1 MISLTFAR
9 QMIIAVNTRFLLAGY
24 LEGYGYFIH
33 ECFKRITH
41 DHPEH
46 QFIFIFDRPFDPRF
60 IYEKNVTPVVIGPP
74 ARHPVLW
81 KWWYDVKIPQVLK
94 KYKADIFVS
103 ADGFCSLSTS
113 VPQCLVIHDLAFL
126 HHPAFIKKSHLIFYK
141 RYTPRFL
148 KKADSIAT
156 VSAFTKA
163 DIHQRYK
170 IDNEKI
176 SVVYNAAKSSF
187 KPLTEDLKFN
197 VKLKYTDG
205 KEFFLYSG
213 AIHPRKNLLNLLKG
227 FSLFKKRLKS
237 NFKLVIAGRL
247 AWKYESF
254 LKDLETYKYR
264 HDVILTGYL
273 PEEELV
279 SLTASAYALVYPS
292 LFEGFGVPV
301 LEAMQ
306 SGVPVITSA
315 SSAMEE
321 IAGDAALYADVTT
334 PFDIGEKMMNLYKDE
349 SQRDMLIQKG
359 LQKAGEYSWQKTSTL
374 LWQSICN
381 SKP

>member
-60 IYEKNVTPVVIGPP
+60 VYEKNVTPVVIGPP
-74 ARHPVLW
+74 ARHPLLW

-148 KKADSIAT
+148 KKAGSIAT

-176 SVVYNAAKSSF
+176 SVVYNAAKPVF
-187 KPLTEDLKFN
+187 KPLTDDLKFN
-197 VKLKYTDG
+197 VKLKYTEG

-247 AWKYESF
+247 AWHYESF

-264 HDVILTGYL
+264 HDVVLTGYL

-306 SGVPVITSA
+306 SGVPVITTA
-315 SSAMEE
+315 RSAMEE

-349 SQRDMLIQKG
+349 NQRDMLIQKG

>member
-60 IYEKNVTPVVIGPP
+60 VYEKNVTSVVIGPP

-103 ADGFCSLSTS
+103 ADGFCSLTTS

-148 KKADSIAT
+148 KKAGSIAT

-176 SVVYNAAKSSF
+176 SVVYNAAKPSF

-197 VKLKYTDG
+197 VKLKYTEG

-254 LKDLETYKYR
+254 LKNLETYKYR
-264 HDVILTGYL
+264 HDVVLTGYL

-306 SGVPVITSA
+306 SGVPVITTA
-315 SSAMEE
+315 RSAMEE

-349 SQRDMLIQKG
+349 NQRDMLIQKG
-359 LQKAGEYSWQKTSTL
+359 LQKAEEYSWQKTSTL

>member
-1 MISLTFAR
+1 
-9 QMIIAVNTRFLLAGY
+9 MIIAVNTRFLLADY

-33 ECFKRITH
+33 ECFKRITR

-46 QFIFIFDRPFDPRF
+46 QFIFIFDRPFEPRF
-60 IYEKNVTPVVIGPP
+60 IYSKNVTPVVTGPP
-74 ARHPVLW
+74 ARHPLLW
-81 KWWYDVKIPQVLK
+81 KWWYDVKIPIVLK
-94 KYKADIFVS
+94 KYKAELFVS
-103 ADGFCSLSTS
+103 ADGYCSLTTS

-126 HHPAFIKKSHLIFYK
+126 HHPTFIKNSHLLYYK

-148 KKADSIAT
+148 KKAQSIAT

-176 SVVYNAAKSSF
+176 SIVYNAAKPVF
-187 KPLTEDLKFN
+187 KPINEDLQTS

-205 KEFFLYSG
+205 KEYFLYTG
-213 AIHPRKNLLNLLKG
+213 AIHPRKNVLNLLKG
-227 FSLFKKRLKS
+227 FSLFKKRLQS

-264 HDVILTGYL
+264 KDIILTGYL
-273 PEEELV
+273 PEDELAG
-279 SLTASAYALVYPS
+279 LTGSAYAMVYPS

-301 LEAMQ
+301 IEAMQ
-306 SGVPVITSA
+306 SGVPVITTA
-315 SSAMEE
+315 GSAMQE
-321 IAGDAALYADVTT
+321 IAGDAALYADVTI
-334 PFDIGEKMMNLYKDE
+334 PSDIGEKMMYLYKDE
-349 SQRDMLIQKG
+349 NQRDLLIQKG
-359 LQKAGEYSWQKTSTL
+359 LQKAAEYSWQKTSEL

-381 SKP
+381 SKL

>member
-60 IYEKNVTPVVIGPP
+60 VYEKNVTPVVIGPP
-74 ARHPVLW
+74 ARHPLLW

-103 ADGFCSLSTS
+103 ADGFCSLTTS

-148 KKADSIAT
+148 KKAGSIAT

-176 SVVYNAAKSSF
+176 SVVYNAAKPSF

-197 VKLKYTDG
+197 VKLKYTEG

-264 HDVILTGYL
+264 HDVVLTGYL

-292 LFEGFGVPV
+292 LLEGFGVPV

>member
-103 ADGFCSLSTS
+103 ADGFCSLTTS

-148 KKADSIAT
+148 KKAGSIAT

-176 SVVYNAAKSSF
+176 SVVYNAAKPSF

-197 VKLKYTDG
+197 VKLKYTEG

-264 HDVILTGYL
+264 HDVVLTGYL

-306 SGVPVITSA
+306 SGVPVITTA
-315 SSAMEE
+315 RSAMEE

-349 SQRDMLIQKG
+349 NQRDMLIQKG